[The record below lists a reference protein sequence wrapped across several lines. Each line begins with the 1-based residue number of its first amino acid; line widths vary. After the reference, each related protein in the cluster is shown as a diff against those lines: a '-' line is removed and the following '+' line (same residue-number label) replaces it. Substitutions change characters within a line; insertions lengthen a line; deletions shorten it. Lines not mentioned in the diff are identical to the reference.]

1 MTDKKEGN
9 GRRLT
14 SSEWM
19 TLYLLDTDDIPDEV
33 RERFWALGSRH
44 LQLIDIKPQDL
55 VRYKRR
61 VRDIIRV
68 SKWRC
73 RRREFVP
80 YDLEKQ
86 VEFFATDVLL
96 RKSLYRGE
104 RELLATEIKKMEI
117 KETESAPNKGIRAT
131 LSKLFGGGGTS

>member
-1 MTDKKEGN
+1 MRDPKKDT

-14 SSEWM
+14 FNEWM
-19 TLYLLDTDDIPDEV
+19 TLYLLDTDDVPDGV
-33 RERFWALGSRH
+33 RELFWALTTRH

-55 VRYKRR
+55 IRYKRR

-68 SKWRC
+68 SKWRF
-73 RRREFVP
+73 RKRGFVA

-96 RKSLYRGE
+96 RKSLFRGE

-131 LSKLFGGGGTS
+131 LSKLFGGGTG